1 LQDGVIRHWE
11 SREWMAGLLTVMI
24 NAGDS
29 ASQFHVSL
37 ILPQNDGRIYVDFT
51 VAVAICRP
59 LGSYMQD

>member
-1 LQDGVIRHWE
+1 
-11 SREWMAGLLTVMI
+11 MAGLLTVMI